1 MNFLMFGAP
10 MAGKGTLANMLSE
23 EYKLPTISMGD
34 ILRGS
39 IARGDA
45 EGVLAKSYMD
55 QGKMVPNEV
64 VCAMIKNR
72 LAEPDVQNGFILDG
86 FPRTPSQLEVFIKE
100 KVTNIDVVVSLEVPY
115 ETLLTRV
122 VGRRTCKDC
131 GYIYNTNWNLGYE
144 KCPKCG
150 GAWSIR
156 SDDNEETY
164 KKRYEVYLS
173 ETLPILDYFKKEGK
187 VIVVEGQSEPEE
199 SYQKMIDAFN
209 ESKIEGLNE
218 FINGQYG
225 KN

>member
-10 MAGKGTLANMLSE
+10 MAGKGTLANMLAE
-23 EYKLPTISMGD
+23 KYNLPTISMGD

-55 QGKMVPNEV
+55 KGEMVPNEV

-72 LAEPDVQNGFILDG
+72 LAQDDVQNGFILDG
-86 FPRTPSQLEVFIKE
+86 FPRTPSQLEVFVRE
-100 KVTNIDVVVSLEVPY
+100 NVANIDVVVSLEVPY

-131 GYIYNTNWNLGYE
+131 GYIYNTSWGLGYE
-144 KCPKCG
+144 KCPKCNG
-150 GAWSIR
+150 EWGIR

-164 KKRYEVYLS
+164 QNRYNVYQN
-173 ETLPILDYFKKEGK
+173 ETLPILDYFKNEGK
-187 VIVVEGQSEPEE
+187 VVTVHGQEAPEE
-199 SYQKMIDAFN
+199 SYNTMIKAFK
-209 ESKIEGLNE
+209 ESSIEGLKE
-218 FINGQYG
+218 FIEG
-225 KN
+225 

>member
-10 MAGKGTLANMLSE
+10 MAGKGTLANMLAE
-23 EYKLPTISMGD
+23 EYHLPTISMGD

-39 IARGDA
+39 ISRGDA

-55 QGKMVPNEV
+55 KGEMVPNEV

-72 LAEPDVQNGFILDG
+72 LAQPDVQNGFILDG

-100 KVTNIDVVVSLEVPY
+100 KVADIDVVVSLEVPY
-115 ETLLTRV
+115 EFLLARV

-131 GYIYNTNWNLGYE
+131 GYIYNTSWNLGYE

-150 GAWSIR
+150 GEWGIR

-164 KKRYEVYLS
+164 QNRYNVYQK
-173 ETLPILDYFKKEGK
+173 ETLPILDYFKGEGK
-187 VIVVEGQSEPEE
+187 VVEVQGQEAPEE
-199 SYQKMIDAFN
+199 SYNTMIKAFKQSN
-209 ESKIEGLNE
+209 IKGLKEFIEG
-218 FINGQYG
+218 
-225 KN
+225 

>member
-10 MAGKGTLANMLSE
+10 MAGKGTLANMLAE
-23 EYKLPTISMGD
+23 EYNLPTISMGD

-55 QGKMVPNEV
+55 KGEMVPNEV

-72 LAEPDVQNGFILDG
+72 LAQPDVQNGFILDG
-86 FPRTPSQLEVFIKE
+86 FPRTPSQLEVFVKE
-100 KVTNIDVVVSLEVPY
+100 NVANIDVVVSLEVPY
-115 ETLLTRV
+115 ENLVARV

-131 GYIYNTNWNLGYE
+131 GYIYNTSWNLGYE

-150 GAWSIR
+150 GEWGIR

-164 KKRYEVYLS
+164 KNRFDVYQK
-173 ETLPILDYFKKEGK
+173 ETLPILDYFEKEGK
-187 VIVVEGQSEPEE
+187 VVEVHGADAPEQ
-199 SYQKMIDAFN
+199 SYQNMIEAFKASSIN
-209 ESKIEGLNE
+209 GLKEFIEG
-218 FINGQYG
+218 
-225 KN
+225 

>member
-10 MAGKGTLANMLSE
+10 MAGKGTLANMLAE
-23 EYKLPTISMGD
+23 NYGLPTISMGD

-55 QGKMVPNEV
+55 KGEMVPNEV

-72 LAEPDVQNGFILDG
+72 LAQDDVQNGFILDG
-86 FPRTPSQLEVFIKE
+86 FPRTPSQLEVFVKE
-100 KVTNIDVVVSLEVPY
+100 NVADIDVVVSLEVPY
-115 ETLLTRV
+115 DVLLTRV

-131 GYIYNTNWNLGYE
+131 GYIYNTSWNLGYE

-150 GAWSIR
+150 GEWGIR

-164 KKRYEVYLS
+164 QNRYNVYQN
-173 ETLPILDYFKKEGK
+173 ETLPILEYFKDAGKVVEVEGK
-187 VIVVEGQSEPEE
+187 EAPEE
-199 SYQKMIDAFN
+199 SYNTMIKAFK
-209 ESKIEGLNE
+209 ESNIKGLKEFIEG
-218 FINGQYG
+218 
-225 KN
+225 

>member
-10 MAGKGTLANMLSE
+10 MAGKGTLANMLAE
-23 EYKLPTISMGD
+23 EYHLPTISMGD

-55 QGKMVPNEV
+55 KGEMVPNEV

-72 LAEPDVQNGFILDG
+72 LAQPDVQNGFILDG
-86 FPRTPSQLEVFIKE
+86 FPRTPSQLEVFVRE
-100 KVTNIDVVVSLEVPY
+100 KVANIDVVVSLEVPY
-115 ETLLTRV
+115 ENLVARV

-131 GYIYNTNWNLGYE
+131 GYIYNTSWGLGYE
-144 KCPKCG
+144 RCPKCNG
-150 GAWSIR
+150 EWGIR

-164 KKRYEVYLS
+164 KNRYNVYQN

-187 VIVVEGQSEPEE
+187 VVEVKGQEAPEE
-199 SYQKMIDAFN
+199 SYNTMINAFKQSN
-209 ESKIEGLNE
+209 IAGLKEFIEG
-218 FINGQYG
+218 
-225 KN
+225 